1 MAVVIGV
8 TGAIAAG
15 KSHLC
20 RYLVRRLGALHVD
33 ADEVAHAM
41 YAPGTPGFARVV
53 EEFGPSVVGA
63 DGAIDRAVLGR
74 IVFGQPE
81 RMRALATAMGDMRA
95 ELHAVVE
102 GWRATLPPDGLA
114 VLEAIY
120 LIEEGYAGWCDATW
134 LVAADETLAL
144 PRLMARNGLTEV
156 EARVRLDAATPWQDR
171 APACDRLFFND
182 GALPAFEAEID
193 EAAGALLADHRDGRL
208 LPSRWHA
215 WRAET
220 DAVRPR

>member
-1 MAVVIGV
+1 MPLILGV

-20 RYLVRRLGALHVD
+20 RYLVERYGAVHID
-33 ADEVAHAM
+33 ADQVAHAM
-41 YAPGTPGFARVV
+41 YAPGTIGFERVV
-53 EEFGPSVVGA
+53 AEFGSGVVGQ
-63 DGAIDRAVLGR
+63 DGTIDRAALGR

-95 ELHAVVE
+95 ELRGIVD
-102 GWRATLPPDGLA
+102 GWRASLPADGIA

-120 LIEEGYAGWCDATW
+120 LTEEGYAEWCDATW

-144 PRLMARNGLTEV
+144 PRLMERNGLTEV

-182 GALPAFEAEID
+182 GTTTAFEAEID
-193 EAAGALLADHRDGRL
+193 EAMEELLGLARAGTLP
-208 LPSRWHA
+208 PSRWHA

-220 DAVRPR
+220 RGER

>member
-1 MAVVIGV
+1 MAVVLGV

-20 RYLVRRLGALHVD
+20 RYLVERYGAVHAD
-33 ADEVAHAM
+33 ADQIAHAM
-41 YAPGTPGFARVV
+41 YAPGTPGFDRVLA
-53 EEFGPSVVGA
+53 EFGPTIVGV
-63 DGAIDRAVLGR
+63 DGVIDRAVLGR

-81 RMRALATAMGDMRA
+81 RMRALAAAMGDMGAEIRA
-95 ELHAVVE
+95 TVE
-102 GWRATLPPDGLA
+102 RWRAALPPDGLA

-120 LIEEGYAGWCDATW
+120 LIEEGYAAWCDAVW

-156 EARVRLDAATPWQDR
+156 EARIRLDAATPWQDR

-182 GALPAFEAEID
+182 GTTAAFEMEID
-193 EAAGALLADHRDGRL
+193 EAVDALMAEHRSGT
-208 LPSRWHA
+208 LPPTRWHA

-220 DAVRPR
+220 RG